1 MTHQPPSP
9 LFGFEACQPVWHERW
24 QHYLV
29 KVKPGE
35 FYVAPPGMAI
45 TTVLGSCIAACI
57 RDPATGIGGMNHFML
72 PDDGDGSERLSSA
85 SYGAFAMEQLINGLL
100 KLGCRRD
107 NLEVKLSGGANMLA
121 GGYRIGDLNVRFI
134 RDYIAREGLQLCA
147 EDVGGQQARKVIY
160 FPDQGRMLV
169 KRMEA
174 VGQLLSEEQ
183 AYRQQ
188 TREQT
193 VHQDVELF

>member
-1 MTHQPPSP
+1 MSRRPPSP
-9 LFGFEACQPVWHERW
+9 FIDFEAYQPVWQERW
-24 QHYLV
+24 QRYMV

-35 FYVAPPGMAI
+35 FYVAPPSMAI

-57 RDPATGIGGMNHFML
+57 RDVETGIGGMNHFML
-72 PDDGDGSERLSSA
+72 PEDSDGSERLSSA

-100 KLGCRRD
+100 KLGCQRE
-107 NLEVKLSGGANMLA
+107 NLEVKLSGGANMLS

-134 RDYIAREGLQLCA
+134 HDYIAREGLHLCA

-169 KRMEA
+169 KRMDA
-174 VGQLLSEEQ
+174 VGQLLSEER
-183 AYRQQ
+183 AYRQHTRQQ
-188 TREQT
+188 TI
-193 VHQDVELF
+193 HQEVELF